1 MKTYVLFL
9 PTDIS
14 IVYCVV
20 LSFQM
25 KIYVLFPV
33 TDISIVF
40 SVVLSIQMKT
50 YVLFLPTDIRL
61 SIALSVGRNS
71 TYVFIWIEETTQ

>member
-14 IVYCVV
+14 IVYYVV
-20 LSFQM
+20 
-25 KIYVLFPV
+25 P
-33 TDISIVF
+33 
-40 SVVLSIQMKT
+40 SIQMKT
-50 YVLFLPTDIRL
+50 YALF
-61 SIALSVGRNS
+61 VGGNS